1 MTPSGERSDS
11 GRGWHAAHHT
21 SEGKPATLRPM
32 IRKVI
37 WLVALATAGCAST
50 GSVFPNDVQ
59 QAFQQEPMLRA
70 ETEHLV
76 LYYPA
81 KRQAMVERF
90 AVRADACAGALKRR
104 ARHHGRTW
112 AEKMTITMPEVT
124 FNNAYVSPKIAGEP
138 DVSVVPTLTN
148 LDFTTEMGLPP
159 DAGFVTCHELVHY
172 VQFQQISGLWSA
184 LDLVF
189 GDLYTPQLGFEPWFF
204 EGLATYYESALQPG
218 VGRPLWPT
226 FNAMFAAAYAGRSI
240 GAGELSVFAR
250 RAPVGHQYLVGTMF
264 VRFLAERYG
273 EDALWKTIASQAGA
287 WTGLFS
293 PLAFRKGFGKSLPSL
308 WQEFNAWH
316 RERFPARSRPAEQRS
331 LRSIGSAA
339 RYARGRD
346 GSEAWVAEDVD
357 ERTTLMVRG
366 PDGAVR
372 AELALTELIPPRT
385 LTISAAQFVS
395 GLSLTDDGREV
406 WFTAIDLGGN
416 RQVPRLLRWREHEG
430 IEEVASGLG
439 AGGTI
444 DSTGRSYYYLEADG
458 DRWNLAVYDV
468 ATGARRRL
476 LEAAPGTYVLSAQLS
491 PEGRTLVASAWNGAA
506 FVLWLL
512 DAQTGAFQREIAGEG
527 ALYDASFLE
536 DGRLLHLAAIDG
548 RFQVQTRAADGS
560 AARTVTDVPYS
571 ALAPRAAG
579 GTVRFLNRE
588 VWRWTLDEV
597 ALPPA
602 PAEEPPVAPREV
614 AVAAPGEVTVV
625 VTTPEEVA
633 PETTAAPSPAATPAI
648 AATTTAAA
656 PASPIATAAA
666 PASPIATAAAPASPL
681 HPPEPY
687 SRWERFFE
695 PSLRMPFAT
704 SGAAG
709 DGGHLGLVLG
719 GSDTLG
725 SHGWLLAGAW
735 QPHLEGDTS
744 DRTYLGGLVAYRNAM
759 LAPWTFGVF
768 GSRFR
773 GVEQVENGDIADEF
787 RLHDNIELGVTAG
800 RIWKGTWG
808 LTGSFAY
815 TDRHAEEIVALAER
829 RVRLAGPGL
838 SLQYF
843 GGDGTAYTGLS
854 HAFAASLSA
863 AYYPGAWSSLP
874 RDATVLAGS
883 LLLARPLP
891 FTKRHVLTLELT
903 GMAVVRPEDLI
914 ELGGASTFAPLSFRS
929 DKDEPAEPSFGLPS
943 DLRQLVPLR
952 GYEDTT
958 FGVSSVIAGELSW
971 TYPIIIDRGTA
982 TTLWLLPSSFL
993 RQLDLDLFAAGALA
1007 VSEQSMADQPEQ
1019 HLAAG
1024 GSLTLRLAL
1033 WQVPISLRLQL
1044 ARRLRDDRAFTQLLG
1059 ISTAL

>member
-1 MTPSGERSDS
+1 MTPSGEWSDG
-11 GRGWHAAHHT
+11 GRGWRAAHHT
-21 SEGKPATLRPM
+21 SEDKPATLRAM

-37 WLVALATAGCAST
+37 WLVALAAAGCAST
-50 GSVFPNDVQ
+50 GSVFPSDVQ
-59 QAFQQEPMLRA
+59 EAFQKEPMLRA

-124 FNNAYVSPKIAGEP
+124 FNNAYVAPKIAGQP

-189 GDLYTPQLGFEPWFF
+189 GDVYTPQLGFEPWFF

-264 VRFLAERYG
+264 MRFLAERYG
-273 EDALWKTIASQAGA
+273 EDALWKTIANQAGA

-293 PLAFRKGFGKSLPSL
+293 PLAFRAGFGKSLPSL

-316 RERFPARSRPAEQRS
+316 RQRFPARHRPAGQKR
-331 LRSIGSAA
+331 LQQVGSAA
-339 RYARGRD
+339 RYARARD
-346 GSEAWVAEDVD
+346 GSEAWIAEDVD
-357 ERTTLMVRG
+357 ERTTLVVRG
-366 PDGAVR
+366 ADGAIR
-372 AELALTELIPPRT
+372 AELTLAELVPPRT
-385 LTISAAQFVS
+385 LTIGAAQFVS

-430 IEEVASGLG
+430 IEEVTSGLG

-444 DSTGRSYYYLEADG
+444 DSIGRSYYYLEADG

-468 ATGARRRL
+468 GTGARRRL
-476 LEAAPGTYVLSAQLS
+476 LEAAPGTYVLSAKLS
-491 PEGRTLVASAWNGAA
+491 PDGRTLVASAWNGAA

-512 DAQTGAFQREIAGEG
+512 DAQTGAFQREIAGDG
-527 ALYDASFLE
+527 ALYDATFLD

-560 AARTVTDVPYS
+560 AAHTETDVPYS

-588 VWRWTLDEV
+588 GWRWTLDEV

-602 PAEEPPVAPREV
+602 VPPAEVTPPVVAPGSELAPAPGTIAPEV
-614 AVAAPGEVTVV
+614 AAASPS
-625 VTTPEEVA
+625 TTPEIAAAA
-633 PETTAAPSPAATPAI
+633 PATPSMTAAAPPPASVAATPAV
-648 AATTTAAA
+648 AVPVT
-656 PASPIATAAA
+656 
-666 PASPIATAAAPASPL
+666 PL
-681 HPPEPY
+681 HPAEPY

-695 PSLRMPFAT
+695 PTVRMPFAT
-704 SGAAG
+704 DGAAG
-709 DGGHLGLVLG
+709 DAGHIGLILG

-725 SHGWLLAGAW
+725 SHGWMLAGAW
-735 QPHLEGDTS
+735 QPKPEGDDTG
-744 DRTYLGGLVAYRNAM
+744 RTYLGGLVAYRNDM
-759 LAPWTFGVF
+759 LAPWTFGAF

-773 GVEQVENGDIADEF
+773 GVELVENGDIADEF
-787 RLHDNIELGVTAG
+787 RLHDNTELGVTAG

-854 HAFAASLSA
+854 HAFAASLST
-863 AYYPGAWSSLP
+863 AYYPAAWSSLP

-891 FTKRHVLTLELT
+891 FTKRHVLTLEVT
-903 GMAVVRPEDLI
+903 GVAVVRPEDLI
-914 ELGGASTFAPLSFRS
+914 ELGGASVFAPLSFRS
-929 DKDEPAEPSFGLPS
+929 NKDDPAEPSFGLPS

-958 FGVSSVIAGELSW
+958 FGVSSVVAGELSW

-982 TTLWLLPSSFL
+982 TTLWLLPSSFV

-1024 GSLTLRLAL
+1024 GSLTLRISL
-1033 WQVPISLRLQL
+1033 WQVPLSLRLQL

>member
-1 MTPSGERSDS
+1 
-11 GRGWHAAHHT
+11 
-21 SEGKPATLRPM
+21 M

-37 WLVALATAGCAST
+37 CLVALAATGCAST

-59 QAFQQEPMLRA
+59 EAFQKEPMLRA
-70 ETEHLV
+70 ETQHLV

-90 AVRADACAGALKRR
+90 AVRAEACAGALKRR

-240 GAGELSVFAR
+240 GAGELSAFAR

-273 EDALWKTIASQAGA
+273 EDALWKTIAKQAGA

-293 PLAFRKGFGKSLPSL
+293 PLSFHAGFGKSLGL
-308 WQEFNAWH
+308 LFEEFNVWH
-316 RERFPARSRPAEQRS
+316 RERFPVRNRPADQRS
-331 LRSIGSAA
+331 LRNIGSAA

-357 ERTTLMVRG
+357 QRTTLVVRG
-366 PDGAVR
+366 PDGVVR
-372 AELALTELIPPRT
+372 AELTLTELVPPRV

-395 GLSLTDDGREV
+395 GLSLTEDGREV

-416 RQVPRLLRWREHEG
+416 RQVPRLLRWREAEG
-430 IEEVASGLG
+430 LEEVASGLG
-439 AGGTI
+439 AGGTV
-444 DSTGRSYYYLEADG
+444 DATGRSYYYLEADG

-476 LEAAPGTYVLSAQLS
+476 LEAAPGTYVLSAQRS
-491 PEGRTLVASAWNGAA
+491 PDGRTLVASAWNGAA

-579 GTVRFLNRE
+579 GTVRLLNRE
-588 VWRWTLDEV
+588 GWRWTLDEV

-602 PAEEPPVAPREV
+602 VEPAPPQEPAPPTATGEAAL
-614 AVAAPGEVTVV
+614 AVS
-625 VTTPEEVA
+625 A
-633 PETTAAPSPAATPAI
+633 PEAPAAEATTAPSLAATPTI
-648 AATTTAAA
+648 TGAAA
-656 PASPIATAAA
+656 PAPTAATAD
-666 PASPIATAAAPASPL
+666 AAAPASPL

-744 DRTYLGGLVAYRNAM
+744 DRTYLGGLAAYRNSM

-773 GVEQVENGDIADEF
+773 GVEKVENGDIADEY
-787 RLHDNIELGVTAG
+787 RLHDNRELSASVG
-800 RIWKGTWG
+800 RVWKGTWA

-815 TDRHAEEIVALAER
+815 TDRRAEEIVALAER
-829 RVRLAGPGL
+829 RVQLAGPGL
-838 SLQYF
+838 SLLYF
-843 GGDGTAYTGLS
+843 GGDGTAYSGLS
-854 HAFAASLSA
+854 HAFAASLAA
-863 AYYPGAWSSLP
+863 AYYPKAWSSLQ
-874 RDATVLAGS
+874 RDATVLAAS
-883 LLLARPLP
+883 LLVAGPLP
-891 FTKRHVLTLELT
+891 LTRRHVLRLEAT

-952 GYEDTT
+952 GYEDTA

-1007 VSEQSMADQPEQ
+1007 VSEQSMAEQPEQ

-1033 WQVPISLRLQL
+1033 WQAPISLRLQL

>member
-1 MTPSGERSDS
+1 
-11 GRGWHAAHHT
+11 
-21 SEGKPATLRPM
+21 M
-32 IRKVI
+32 IRKVPLL
-37 WLVALATAGCAST
+37 LVLLGAGCAST
-50 GSVFPNDVQ
+50 GSAFPDDVQ
-59 QAFQQEPMLRA
+59 EAFRKEPMLRA

-90 AVRADACAGALKRR
+90 AVRAEACAGALKRR

-124 FNNAYVSPKIAGEP
+124 HNNAYVSPKISGQP

-172 VQFQQISGLWSA
+172 VHFQQISGLWSA

-189 GDLYTPQLGFEPWFF
+189 GDIYTPQLGFEPWFF

-226 FNAMFAAAYAGRSI
+226 FNGMFAAAYAGRAI

-273 EDALWKTIASQAGA
+273 EDALWKTIANQAGA

-293 PLAFRKGFGKSLPSL
+293 PLAFRSGFGKSLPSL

-316 RERFPARSRPAEQRS
+316 RERFPARARPAGQRS
-331 LRSIGSAA
+331 LQAIGSAA

-346 GSEAWVAEDVD
+346 GSEAWIAEDVD
-357 ERTTLMVRG
+357 QRTTLVVRG

-372 AELALTELIPPRT
+372 TKLALTELVPPRT
-385 LTISAAQFVS
+385 LTISAAQLVS
-395 GLSLTDDGREV
+395 GLSFTGDGREV
-406 WFTAIDLGGN
+406 WFTAIDVGGN
-416 RQVPRLLRWREHEG
+416 RQVPRLLRWRQG
-430 IEEVASGLG
+430 QGLEELASGLG

-444 DSTGRSYYYLEADG
+444 DAAGRSYYYLEADG
-458 DRWNLAVYDV
+458 DRWHLAVYDV

-476 LEAAPGTYVLSAQLS
+476 LDAAPGTYVLSAQLS
-491 PEGRTLVASAWNGAA
+491 PDGRTVVASAWNGAA

-512 DAQTGAFQREIAGEG
+512 DAQTGTFQREVTGDG
-527 ALYDASFLE
+527 ALYDASFLD
-536 DGRLLHLAAIDG
+536 DGRLLHLANVDG

-560 AARTVTDVPYS
+560 AAVTVTDVPYT
-571 ALAPRAAG
+571 ALAPRAAAG
-579 GTVRFLNRE
+579 AVRFLNRDG
-588 VWRWTLDEV
+588 WRWTLDEV
-597 ALPPA
+597 ALPPS
-602 PAEEPPVAPREV
+602 PAEPPASSPALEV
-614 AVAAPGEVTVV
+614 AA
-625 VTTPEEVA
+625 
-633 PETTAAPSPAATPAI
+633 
-648 AATTTAAA
+648 
-656 PASPIATAAA
+656 ATAAA
-666 PASPIATAAAPASPL
+666 PAPMAADATAPAPATPAVSVPAAAPGATAQPAVPATAQAVSALPATAPSAATPL
-681 HPPEPY
+681 HTAEPY

-695 PSLRMPFAT
+695 PTVRMPYVID
-704 SGAAG
+704 AAG
-709 DGGHLGLVLG
+709 DAAHIGLILG

-725 SHGWLLAGAW
+725 HHGWLLVGAW
-735 QPHLEGDTS
+735 LPHPDGDDS
-744 DRTYLGGLVAYRNAM
+744 DRTYLGGLGVYRNSM
-759 LAPWTFGVF
+759 LAPWTFGVL

-773 GVEQVENGDIADEF
+773 GVEKVENGDLADEF
-787 RLHDNIELGVTAG
+787 RLHDNRELAASVG
-800 RIWKGTWG
+800 RVWKGTWAV
-808 LTGSFAY
+808 TGSFAY
-815 TDRHAEEIVALAER
+815 TDRRAEEIIALAER
-829 RVRLAGPGL
+829 RVRLAGPGV

-843 GGDGTAYTGLS
+843 GGDGTAYGGLT
-854 HAFAASLSA
+854 HAFAAALSA
-863 AYYPGAWSSLP
+863 AYYPARWSSLE
-874 RDATVLAGS
+874 RDATVLSSS

-891 FTKRHVLTLELT
+891 LTRRHVLTLDVT
-903 GMAVVRPEDLI
+903 GIAVVRPADII
-914 ELGGASTFAPLSFRS
+914 ELGGASLFAPLSLRS
-929 DKDEPAEPSFGLPS
+929 NKDDPAEPSFGLPS
-943 DLRQLVPLR
+943 DLRQLVALR
-952 GYEDTT
+952 GYEDLS
-958 FGVSSVIAGELSW
+958 FGVSSVVAGELSW

-993 RQLDLDLFAAGALA
+993 RQLDLELFAAGALA
-1007 VSEQSMADQPEQ
+1007 VSEQSTADQPEQ

-1024 GSLTLRLAL
+1024 GSLTLRLSL